1 MTQVLVKIL
10 NKRPD
15 ISSKKGHTS
24 RYILADCT
32 TIQPSI
38 YQRDVVFHSNPIKL
52 LEICFSHESFKAAS
66 LTRKKMPRNLKNNQ
80 HQLEC
85 SDATA
90 MIWYDMIWY
99 IAWSAPFVTSCE
111 VVRKLGSFRL
121 TRRRLS
127 YFIFQRIYM
136 LIVDFSWF

>member
-90 MIWYDMIWY
+90 MIWYDMIYSLISSFCY
-99 IAWSAPFVTSCE
+99 ILWGSQE
-111 VVRKLGSFRL
+111 VRKYQADSTKVTQHGCWCCQPETS
-121 TRRRLS
+121 
-127 YFIFQRIYM
+127 
-136 LIVDFSWF
+136 